1 MKNKIA
7 GTNSIMEAIKGKR
20 RIYKIFVQEGKG
32 GKKITDLIELARK
45 KGIFVQYVEK
55 ERLDNMFKVTN
66 HQGVVAQ
73 VEEFEYA
80 DLEEVLEKA
89 RDREEDPFIIILDGI
104 EDPQNFGAIIRTAE
118 CAGVHGI
125 IIPRHQNVEVTAAV
139 GRASS
144 GAVEHMLIVQ
154 EHNLVNVMEALK
166 EKGFWVIGADMQGN
180 QPYTTVDLKGP
191 LALVIGGENRGLRRL
206 VKEKSD
212 ILVKIPT
219 LGLVDSLN
227 ASAAA
232 AVLMYEV
239 LRQRKTGEMN
249 G

>member
-7 GTNSIMEAIKGKR
+7 GPNSIMEAIKGKR